1 MNSKTKEAAMARTN
15 DVKTGLKPKPLAI
28 SRSFAAPRDLVF
40 KAWSSAE
47 HMKRWFSPA
56 GYTVPDAE
64 IDFRPG
70 GVCAICM
77 RSPEGQEFWSR
88 GTYIEISPPD
98 RLVFT
103 AGVVVGDARK
113 FTAHTTVTFEDEG
126 TGTRMTVRQDYDIH
140 DEAFL
145 FAVEGAPEGWRTTLD
160 KLEQEVARIVASQS
174 RSVVHAI
181 FSLER
186 IYDASPAQV
195 FRALSD
201 KAAKARWFEGGGGWA
216 VIEREMDV
224 RPGGR
229 ERAKGR
235 WPSGMVTTF
244 DAVYFDVVPNQR
256 LVYTYE
262 MHLDDRK
269 ISVSLATIE
278 LKAAGAG
285 TRLVVTEQGAF
296 LDGYDDAGSR
306 EHGTGLLLDRLGASL
321 KG

>member
-1 MNSKTKEAAMARTN
+1 MARTN
-15 DVKTGLKPKPLAI
+15 DVKTGLKPKPLVI
-28 SRSFAAPRDLVF
+28 SRTFAAPRDLVF

-47 HMKRWFSPA
+47 HIKRWFSPA
-56 GYTVPDAE
+56 SYTVPEAE

-77 RSPEGQEFWSR
+77 RSPEGQEFWSS
-88 GTYIEISPPD
+88 GTYIEISPPA

-103 AGVVVGDARK
+103 TGVVVGDARK
-113 FTAHTTVTFEDEG
+113 FTAHTTVTFEEEG
-126 TGTRMTVRQDYDIH
+126 AGTRMTVRQDYDIH

-160 KLEQEVARIVASQS
+160 KLEQEVARIAVSQS
-174 RSVVHAI
+174 RSVVHAT

-186 IYDASPAQV
+186 IYDASPALV

-201 KAAKARWFEGGGGWA
+201 KAAKARWFEGGDGWA

-244 DAVYFDVVPNQR
+244 DAVYFDVVPNHR

-262 MHLDDRK
+262 MRLDDRK
-269 ISVSLATIE
+269 ISVSLATIALE
-278 LKAAGAG
+278 PAGAG

-296 LDGYDDAGSR
+296 LDGYDDAGAR

-321 KG
+321 QG

>member
-1 MNSKTKEAAMARTN
+1 MARMN
-15 DVKTGLKPKPLAI
+15 DIDTGLKPKPLVI
-28 SRSFAAPRDLVF
+28 SRDFAAPRDLVF

-47 HMKRWFSPA
+47 HIKRWFSPA
-56 GYTVPDAE
+56 GCTVPEAE
-64 IDFRPG
+64 IDFQPG
-70 GVCAICM
+70 GVFAVCM
-77 RSPEGQEFWSR
+77 RLPDGQDHRVMGS
-88 GTYIEISPPD
+88 YVEISPPD

-103 AGVVVGDARK
+103 VGVTVGDSKR

-126 TGTRMTVRQDYDIH
+126 AGTRMTVHQAYDIH
-140 DEAFL
+140 DQTFL
-145 FAVEGAPEGWRTTLD
+145 FAVEGALEGWRTTLD
-160 KLEQEVARIVASQS
+160 KLEQEVARIRASQG
-174 RSVVHAI
+174 RSVVHAT
-181 FSLER
+181 FSLQR

-201 KAAKARWFEGGGGWA
+201 KAAKARWFEGGDGWT

-224 RPGGR
+224 RPRGR

-235 WPSGMVTTF
+235 WPSGMITTF
-244 DAVYFDVVPNQR
+244 DAVYFDIVPNQR

-278 LKAAGAG
+278 LEAAGPG
-285 TRLVVTEQGAF
+285 TRLAITEQGAF

-321 KG
+321 RG

>member
-15 DVKTGLKPKPLAI
+15 DVKTGLKPKPLVI

-56 GYTVPDAE
+56 GYTVPEAE